1 MYADT
6 ILYFMLMRLQSI
18 TLLYKMLQIYF
29 LVFTGICSK
38 KNADF
43 FDQWSMCSFCIEAI
57 SEKKLCN
64 CLEKGMKYMDELTFS
79 LAIFFYENGLSGRE
93 VFTDFQGDADLKS
106 IMSSGY
112 NAYVVK

>member
-1 MYADT
+1 
-6 ILYFMLMRLQSI
+6 
-18 TLLYKMLQIYF
+18 
-29 LVFTGICSK
+29 
-38 KNADF
+38 
-43 FDQWSMCSFCIEAI
+43 
-57 SEKKLCN
+57 
-64 CLEKGMKYMDELTFS
+64 MKYMDELTFS